1 MANSSK
7 KIDFK
12 EEKLSVDT
20 IANASKWW
28 EQARDEFVQVGLS
41 QQLSV
46 GPSLEERVRTAQVKV
61 DAIEEKKAKREKIV
75 LTTLFDFFPPWN
87 YIPTKWTCP
96 KSISQTHK
104 LLTKKCMLN
113 SKG

>member
-1 MANSSK
+1 MANSLK

-61 DAIEEKKAKREKIV
+61 DAIEEKK
-75 LTTLFDFFPPWN
+75 
-87 YIPTKWTCP
+87 
-96 KSISQTHK
+96 S
-104 LLTKKCMLN
+104 KKGEDRIN
-113 SKG
+113 NTF

>member
-61 DAIEEKKAKREKIV
+61 DAIEGKK
-75 LTTLFDFFPPWN
+75 
-87 YIPTKWTCP
+87 
-96 KSISQTHK
+96 S
-104 LLTKKCMLN
+104 KKGESRHDWIINLQARYHALVSM
-113 SKG
+113 